1 MAQLGQGRRRAG
13 RFPPPPYPPTRRYL
27 RFGRRSAAFYPP
39 LPAPVTVS
47 RRRRYRCRHLRLA
60 ASALPSASPAA
71 ARPPSLWRAGRGRQG
86 GSWLQRAVRLRG
98 HLPTGEGGGGS
109 QSAGRAGSALW
120 AGLRESG
127 GAGSAGRGGAGAA
140 GGRSLRGGRGGGG
153 GAEAWG
159 LGPGLGLGPGVRSGQ
174 WGLVQVGRSEG

>member
-86 GSWLQRAVRLRG
+86 GSWLRRAVRLRG
-98 HLPTGEGGGGS
+98 HLPTGEGGGS
-109 QSAGRAGSALW
+109 QSAGGAGSALW

-159 LGPGLGLGPGVRSGQ
+159 LRPGLGLGPGVRSGQ

>member
-86 GSWLQRAVRLRG
+86 GSWLRRAVRLRG
-98 HLPTGEGGGGS
+98 HLPTGEGGGS
-109 QSAGRAGSALW
+109 QSAGGAGSALW
-120 AGLRESG
+120 AGLRERAEG
-127 GAGSAGRGGAGAA
+127 RGLRGGAG
-140 GGRSLRGGRGGGG
+140 REQQVG
-153 GAEAWG
+153 GACGEGGAGAVG
-159 LGPGLGLGPGVRSGQ
+159 LRPGACGLA
-174 WGLVQVGRSEG
+174 